1 MNSMRPRPVGPGT
14 QKITQDSAERDY
26 QSQLLAAKR
35 QHGQVN
41 PFVAGEQ
48 QGIANAL
55 DELQR
60 EGSDQFISDSRD
72 EKYANVTLM
81 PQDVNQGADSNFAQG
96 DSPGNNASGMEQ
108 NTTGIMDS
116 PAGGI
121 SATTDPEQDPDQF
134 TDELQRRLAMYSEA
148 GNAYNAGNNNRA
160 VTGSIG

>member
-1 MNSMRPRPVGPGT
+1 MNSMRPVGPGT

-108 NTTGIMDS
+108 KTTGIM
-116 PAGGI
+116 AGGI
-121 SATTDPEQDPDQF
+121 SSTTDPEQDPDKF

>member
-1 MNSMRPRPVGPGT
+1 MNSMRPVGPGT

-26 QSQLLAAKR
+26 QSKLLAAQR

-48 QGIANAL
+48 QGIENVL
-55 DELQR
+55 T
-60 EGSDQFISDSRD
+60 EGSGQVVSDSRD
-72 EKYANVTLM
+72 EKYANVTRM
-81 PQDVNQGADSNFAQG
+81 PQDVNQGVNSNFAQG
-96 DSPGNNASGMEQ
+96 DFPGNNASGMEQ

>member
-1 MNSMRPRPVGPGT
+1 MNSMRPVGPGT

-35 QHGQVN
+35 QHGDVN
-41 PFVAGEQ
+41 PYVAGEQ
-48 QGIANAL
+48 QGIENVL
-55 DELQR
+55 MK
-60 EGSDQFISDSRD
+60 GSGQVITDSRD
-72 EKYANVTLM
+72 PKYANVTRM
-81 PQDVNQGADSNFAQG
+81 PQDVNQGVDSNFAQG
-96 DSPGNNASGMEQ
+96 DFPGNNASGMEQ

-121 SATTDPEQDPDQF
+121 SSTTAPEEDPSQF
-134 TDELQRRLAMYSEA
+134 ADELHKRLAMYSEA

>member
-1 MNSMRPRPVGPGT
+1 MNRMAPVGPGT
-14 QKITQDSAERDY
+14 QKITQNSTDRDY

-48 QGIANAL
+48 QGIENVL
-55 DELQR
+55 MK
-60 EGSDQFISDSRD
+60 GSGQVVTDSRD
-72 EKYANVTLM
+72 PKYANVTQM
-81 PQDVNQGADSNFAQG
+81 PQDVSQGASSNFAQG
-96 DSPGNNASGMEQ
+96 DFPGNNASGMGQ

-121 SATTDPEQDPDQF
+121 SATTDPEQDPSQF
-134 TDELQRRLAMYSEA
+134 ADELHKRLAMYSEA

-160 VTGSIG
+160 VTGSIS

>member
-1 MNSMRPRPVGPGT
+1 MNRMAPVGPGT

-26 QSQLLAAKR
+26 QSKLLAAQR

-48 QGIANAL
+48 QGIENVL
-55 DELQR
+55 M
-60 EGSDQFISDSRD
+60 EGSGQVVTDSRD
-72 EKYANVTLM
+72 PKYSNVTQM
-81 PQDVNQGADSNFAQG
+81 PQDVVQGADSNFAQG
-96 DSPGNNASGMEQ
+96 DFPGNNISGMGQ

-116 PAGGI
+116 PVGGI
-121 SATTDPEQDPDQF
+121 SATTDPEQDPSQF
-134 TDELQRRLAMYSEA
+134 ADELHKRLAMYSEA

>member
-1 MNSMRPRPVGPGT
+1 MNSMRPVGPGT

-35 QHGQVN
+35 QHGDVN
-41 PFVAGEQ
+41 PYVAGEQ
-48 QGIANAL
+48 QGIENVL
-55 DELQR
+55 MK
-60 EGSDQFISDSRD
+60 GSGQVVTDSRD
-72 EKYANVTLM
+72 PKYANVTRM
-81 PQDVNQGADSNFAQG
+81 PQDVNQGVDSNFAQG
-96 DSPGNNASGMEQ
+96 DFPGNNASGMEQ

-121 SATTDPEQDPDQF
+121 SSTTAPEEDPSQF
-134 TDELQRRLAMYSEA
+134 ADELHKRLAMYSEA